1 MQVRVRSH
9 EGNDDVA
16 ITLSDDGS
24 VVIGDL
30 VVRLTPSDRHGLFH
44 ATVNGERIPVIVES
58 DDISTVRISVNGYTY
73 DYDVLE
79 ARHFDLLRILSA
91 SPAAR
96 SRVVRVAAPMPGLLK
111 AIHVVDGQSVRRGD
125 ILFTLEA
132 MKMENAIKAP
142 TAGVISHCLSEPGV
156 AVEKGLH
163 LCSIEPATT

>member
-1 MQVRVRSH
+1 MQVRVRTH

-16 ITLSDDGS
+16 VTVSSDGTAT
-24 VVIGDL
+24 IGDL
-30 VVRLTPSDRHGLFH
+30 VVNLTPGGRHGLYY
-44 ATVNGERIPVIVES
+44 ATVNGEHIPVIVQS
-58 DDISTVRISVNGYTY
+58 DDITTVRISVNGYTY
-73 DYDVLE
+73 EYDVLE
-79 ARHFDLLRILSA
+79 EQHFELLRILSA

-96 SRVVRVAAPMPGLLK
+96 SRVMRVTAPMPGLLK

-142 TAGVISHCLSEPGV
+142 AAGTISHCLSQPGV

-163 LCSIEPATT
+163 LCSIEPA